1 MRKNTVMSAL
11 AGAVA
16 VLLADSLLAPA
27 TAPTVVAATQPQP
40 QLVHTAINPLIATLP
55 VRQALGAPQGELFAS
70 PPPPK
75 PRRVAVVAPPEPPA
89 PPPMPYRVAGLL
101 EYEGQ
106 VSVVLAREDR
116 VYTVQAGDTLEGGY
130 RVESAEPGNV
140 TLVYEALDVRQQLVA
155 GAASGPAPS
164 RVATP
169 PSAAR
174 YAQASLR

>member
-16 VLLADSLLAPA
+16 ALLADSLLAPA

-40 QLVHTAINPLIATLP
+40 QIVHTATNPLIATLP
-55 VRQALGAPQGELFAS
+55 VRQALGAPQGDLFAS

-75 PRRVAVVAPPEPPA
+75 PRRVAVAAPPAPPS

-106 VSVVLAREDR
+106 VSVVLAREDK
-116 VYTVQAGDTLEGGY
+116 VYTVQTGDTLEGGY

-140 TLVYEALDVRQQLVA
+140 TLVYVALDVRHQLIA
-155 GAASGPAPS
+155 GSVSAPAPS
-164 RVATP
+164 PV
-169 PSAAR
+169 AAR
-174 YAQASLR
+174 STASYAQASLR